1 MQQRKPEIV
10 TREIQDLDKM
20 ILSSSELLFQFP
32 KDDLLRL
39 NIEQLEHRK
48 SELLKELEISL
59 EFYGQHSLK
68 YVFKSISDKIKLETL
83 LGSLNTF
90 KSLIDKTFEK
100 VTGGKNNNL
109 PIYFNTVFS
118 GSYGIQLSTPFE
130 EKLLDH
136 DYEKAIDETLKVV
149 GNLLVTD
156 EGQLD
161 EALNNHFGDDR
172 KLISKYALFFKRI
185 HESNEPVKIE
195 WSSPISKQS
204 REVTIEPEKAQFI
217 HTFFSKKQISEE
229 TIELLGILKG
239 LSLIRYRVE
248 FVNDIEGKEYITA
261 KFDESLSEEVID
273 SIDKYVIAQF
283 NVSIKYN
290 EAQDKEEKQYRL
302 ISIRPNK

>member
-20 ILSSSELLFQFP
+20 ILSSNELLLQFP

-39 NIEQLEHRK
+39 NVEQLEYRK
-48 SELLKELEISL
+48 SELLKELETSL
-59 EFYGQHSLK
+59 EYFGQHSLK
-68 YVFKSISDKIKLETL
+68 YVFQSISNKIKLETL

-130 EKLLDH
+130 GKLLDH
-136 DYEKAIDETLKVV
+136 DYEKAIEKTLVV
-149 GNLLVTD
+149 IGDLLVT
-156 EGQLD
+156 EEEQLD
-161 EALNNHFGDDR
+161 EALKMHFGDDR
-172 KLISKYALFFKRI
+172 KLISKYSLFFKRI

-195 WSSPISKQS
+195 WSSPISKQKK
-204 REVTIEPEKAQFI
+204 EVIIEPEKAKFI
-217 HTFFSKKQISEE
+217 HNFFSKKEVSEE

-248 FVNDIEGKEYITA
+248 FVKDVEGKGYITA

-302 ISIRPNK
+302 ISLKPNN